1 MTPDV
6 RRAVLNLMEGLNC
19 ARSLTVA
26 MMVKAGEW
34 DQLVR
39 LKVDPTNFL
48 DAETYHRWTIATD
61 LLRKCADV
69 PVQTDAKLEALLKW
83 KWAEKECF
91 LTNQRLNEY
100 LDFGTLSGVPP
111 HVRIVEFF
119 DDVKKHLQWLI
130 GDGPPVELDG
140 VFGPGATV
148 SDRSGATTA
157 LHKMSSTPTFT
168 PDAFGYLLPWLG
180 TKWASACAARHDVP
194 VSTRGNVYFSVTKTA
209 LTERPC
215 AKEPSINAYYQRAQG
230 LVLRRRLEA
239 RGFNFER
246 AQEVHQREARKG
258 SISNDSCTIDLT
270 SASDCKCYALVRLAC
285 SQRWF
290 DALSQTRSPLTEVG
304 GKWHRVEKFSSM
316 GNGFTFELETAIF
329 AAICLAVNPAL
340 RPGIDLFVFGDD
352 IIVPKED
359 GEAVVAAL
367 KFLGFTPNPGKT
379 FLSGDFRES
388 CGGDFFRGTA
398 VRGFFL
404 EEYPSE
410 PQDWIS
416 FANGIRRVSGCLFND
431 IRRAWFSILD
441 CIPAEVR
448 KCRGPEELG
457 DICIHDNTARWS
469 TRTRSSIRWVKVY
482 RPHRYEGTDWERF
495 DGDTQLAGALY
506 GVRLKR
512 LVRDGQPG
520 STRWDPKTE
529 KFLSK
534 GREYVIGRDAVISYK
549 VGWTRFS

>member
-6 RRAVLNLMEGLNC
+6 LKAVLSYMEGLNC

-26 MMVKAGEW
+26 MMVESKEW

-39 LKVDPTNFL
+39 LKVDPTDFL
-48 DAETYHRWTIATD
+48 DANTYHRWTLATD
-61 LLRKCADV
+61 LLRKCVDV
-69 PVQTDAKLEALLKW
+69 EIKHDAEKEALLKW
-83 KWAEKECF
+83 KWAERECF

-111 HVRIVEFF
+111 HIRIVEFF
-119 DDVKKHLQWLI
+119 DDLKKHLQWLI

-148 SDRSGATTA
+148 SDRSGATTV

-168 PDAFGYLLPWLG
+168 PDALGYLFPWSG
-180 TKWASACAARHDVP
+180 TKWASACAERYDVP
-194 VSTRGNVYFSVTKTA
+194 RSVRGNIYFSVPKTA

-239 RGFNFER
+239 RGFTFER
-246 AQEVHQREARKG
+246 AQEVHQAMAQKA
-258 SISNDSCTIDLT
+258 SVMDDFCTVDLT
-270 SASDCKCYALVRLAC
+270 SASDCKAYALVRLAC
-285 SQRWF
+285 PQRWF
-290 DALSQTRSPLTEVG
+290 DSLNQTRSPFTEVDG
-304 GKWHRVEKFSSM
+304 HWHRVEKFSSM

-340 RPGIDLFVFGDD
+340 RPGVDLFVFGDD
-352 IIVPKED
+352 IIVPKDD

-404 EEYPSE
+404 EEYPNE

-416 FANGIRRVSGCLFND
+416 FANGIRRSCGRLFD
-431 IRRAWFSILD
+431 DVRRAWFSILD
-441 CIPAEVR
+441 CIPAEIR
-448 KCRGPEELG
+448 ACRGPEELG
-457 DICIHDNTARWS
+457 DICIHDCPTRWS
-469 TRTRSSIRWVKVY
+469 IRVRSSIRWVRVY
-482 RPHRYEGTDWERF
+482 RPHRYEGTDWDRF
-495 DGDTQLAGALY
+495 DSSIQLAGALY

-512 LVRDGQPG
+512 LVRDGLPG
-520 STRWDPKTE
+520 YTRYDPKSE

-534 GREYVIGRDAVISYK
+534 GREYVIGRDAVISHK
-549 VGWTRFS
+549 VGWARFS